1 MGGDALRYH
10 EAFHNFVTG
19 KGWTYF
25 NGTYIFAPV
34 EPGYGMLSYLF
45 YLFVRD
51 IEYSGMLLST
61 FAYLLMIPT
70 VYYTVNFLF
79 GKRSA
84 LLAACLITFWPTLIS
99 YSYINLADCAYVFF
113 LFLGF
118 SQFVRVLLD
127 KNSVSANA
135 LLGLLLG
142 FAYLVREAE
151 GLLVSM
157 LALFCLFVLAFVK
170 LRQAPKKPLFSF
182 SNVKLFLAPITASLV
197 FFAVALP
204 YILIIQ
210 TYTGVWTPTS
220 KILPVIDPPQEQ
232 QAIAEVNETSE
243 PTASQENNAPAST
256 EEVQIPK
263 LEIAHSPRMTN
274 LVQNVDELFVKLF
287 RINIHAFVTL
297 ALVWAV
303 YPLISTKRLVSGLRI
318 DTRTLLILLSLA
330 FFSSPVLL
338 HLVVHARLDIRL
350 LMQYSVYLLIV
361 IAYLISHFLGKML
374 SSLKVQNTDAWVIFV
389 CLVSILASLVFGSPN
404 LGEVLSASHA
414 HLGIRA
420 AGLWLSEHV
429 QNPEDMTIVASRKG
443 QVALFY
449 ANKKSFSLG
458 RIQDVSADMTQ
469 EEISELLNT
478 EIGYKKYDYLVLD
491 NHYIG
496 GLPQLHSL
504 WDNPDLAHS
513 LGLSLIHRD
522 SADLFQI
529 YAGAKVP

>member
-1 MGGDALRYH
+1 
-10 EAFHNFVTG
+10 
-19 KGWTYF
+19 
-25 NGTYIFAPV
+25 
-34 EPGYGMLSYLF
+34 
-45 YLFVRD
+45 
-51 IEYSGMLLST
+51 LST
-61 FAYLLMIPT
+61 FSPPNFRELL
-70 VYYTVNFLF
+70 
-79 GKRSA
+79 
-84 LLAACLITFWPTLIS
+84 
-99 YSYINLADCAYVFF
+99 
-113 LFLGF
+113 
-118 SQFVRVLLD
+118 
-127 KNSVSANA
+127 
-135 LLGLLLG
+135 
-142 FAYLVREAE
+142 
-151 GLLVSM
+151 
-157 LALFCLFVLAFVK
+157 
-170 LRQAPKKPLFSF
+170 
-182 SNVKLFLAPITASLV
+182 
-197 FFAVALP
+197 
-204 YILIIQ
+204 
-210 TYTGVWTPTS
+210 
-220 KILPVIDPPQEQ
+220 
-232 QAIAEVNETSE
+232 
-243 PTASQENNAPAST
+243 
-256 EEVQIPK
+256 
-263 LEIAHSPRMTN
+263 
-274 LVQNVDELFVKLF
+274 
-287 RINIHAFVTL
+287 
-297 ALVWAV
+297 
-303 YPLISTKRLVSGLRI
+303 TKRLVSGLRI